1 MRLALAPIIAVA
13 LAAAFATPALAKL
26 PVKTV
31 KIVEKHKQYEI
42 DVDYPKTGNKAI
54 DEDIADWA
62 ELQVAAFKDDAAG
75 NDGDSASGPYQ
86 LGIGFQVAR
95 NDDKMFAV
103 LFTYS
108 TYEGGAHPN
117 TVFQTM
123 NFLMPDG
130 WQVYLQ
136 EIFTE
141 AGLKKISKLAIADLD
156 KQLIGP
162 DGMDDK
168 DWIARGAGPE
178 WDNFGAFVLLP
189 DALDIQYAPYNVAP
203 YAAGGQETKI
213 PLAALKPFLRA
224 DWRAPQPSFDC
235 AKASTTVEKTICSD
249 ANLARQDRNVAEAY
263 RQKTSGSD
271 EAAKKPIRDA
281 QRAWLAS
288 RATRCGTKTGAAGVA
303 CLTSLYD
310 ARLTALTAAH

>member
-13 LAAAFATPALAKL
+13 LAAACATPVFARL

-31 KIVEKHKQYEI
+31 TIAEKHKQYEI
-42 DVDYPKTGNKAI
+42 DVDYPKTGNKTI
-54 DEDIADWA
+54 DEDIASWA
-62 ELQVAAFKDDAAG
+62 TLQVAAFRDDAAG
-75 NDGDSASGPYQ
+75 NEGDSASGPYQ

-103 LFTYS
+103 VFTYT

-117 TVFQTM
+117 TVFRTM

-130 WQVYLQ
+130 WHVYLQ

-156 KQLIGP
+156 KQLAGP
-162 DGMDDK
+162 DSMGDK
-168 DWIARGAGPE
+168 DWIARGAGPA
-178 WDNFGAFVLLP
+178 WDNFDAFVLLP

-203 YAAGGQETKI
+203 YAAGPQETKI
-213 PLAALKPFLRA
+213 PLAPLKPFMRA
-224 DWRAPQPSFDC
+224 NWRAPSPSFDC
-235 AKASTTVEKTICSD
+235 AKAATAIEKAICSD
-249 ANLARQDRNVAEAY
+249 ANLARQDRDVAEAY

-281 QRAWLAS
+281 QRAWLDS
-288 RATRCGTKTGAAGVA
+288 RAARCGAKTGAAAVA
-303 CLTSLYD
+303 CLTALYD
-310 ARLTALTAAH
+310 ARLTALTGAR

>member
-1 MRLALAPIIAVA
+1 
-13 LAAAFATPALAKL
+13 
-26 PVKTV
+26 V
-31 KIVEKHKQYEI
+31 KIAEKHKQYEI
-42 DVDYPKTGNKAI
+42 DVDYPKTGNKTI
-54 DEDIADWA
+54 DEDIASWA
-62 ELQVAAFKDDAAG
+62 RLQVAAFKDDAAG
-75 NDGDSASGPYQ
+75 NDDDSASGPYQ

-95 NDDKMFAV
+95 NDDKAFAV

-117 TVFQTM
+117 LVFQTM

-130 WQVYLQ
+130 WHVYLQ

-141 AGLKKISKLAIADLD
+141 AGLKKISKLATADLD

-162 DGMDDK
+162 DGMGDK
-168 DWIARGAGPE
+168 DWIARGAGPA

-189 DALDIQYAPYNVAP
+189 DTLDISYAPYNVAP

-213 PLAALKPFLRA
+213 PLAPLKPFLRA
-224 DWRAPQPSFDC
+224 NWRAPAPSFDC
-235 AKASTTVEKTICSD
+235 AKAATAVEKTICSD
-249 ANLARQDRNVAEAY
+249 ASLARQDRDVAEAY

-288 RATRCGTKTGAAGVA
+288 RATRCGGKKGAAAVA
-303 CLTSLYD
+303 CLTSLYE
-310 ARLTALTAAH
+310 ARLTALTTAR